1 MRYILCVP
9 HLLLGLKTADL
20 CLVCSLFSFIFFTF
34 IICDFFFP
42 QLSLLSLAVCLTPSN
57 FLLLLLLQGH
67 CHPSNKQHTF
77 LVMVAPEKERE
88 SACTRGQ
95 TPCQTPL
102 STPCGGSGFR
112 KGVCVCVC
120 LFVTE
125 VVQMLLQSLRPAC
138 CICKMTN
145 HTYHL
150 GGIIKKLCSL
160 RRVFEREAVLFIH
173 PQGGFQVQPV
183 FAYIS
188 ERSII

>member
-1 MRYILCVP
+1 MQYILGVP

-20 CLVCSLFSFIFFTF
+20 CFSVPRFHVFLYVT
-34 IICDFFFP
+34 FFFSSCHFSLSP
-42 QLSLLSLAVCLTPSN
+42 CASLLPTFSSSSFSRVTAIHLTSSTLFLSWLPQRMRERVPAHGGRHPARLPS
-57 FLLLLLLQGH
+57 
-67 CHPSNKQHTF
+67 
-77 LVMVAPEKERE
+77 V
-88 SACTRGQ
+88 
-95 TPCQTPL
+95 
-102 STPCGGSGFR
+102 R

-120 LFVTE
+120 LCVTE

-150 GGIIKKLCSL
+150 GGIIKKLWSL
-160 RRVFEREAVLFIH
+160 RRVFEREAAVFIH